1 MGHLVGKD
9 VYRKLGKKVDGL
21 TMRAP
26 WNETLHAILKE
37 LYSPEEAELVVAM
50 PYGMSTLDR
59 LQRVTGMAESRLLTL
74 LEGMCDKGL
83 VIDLL
88 ADGRMHYSPSPIVIG
103 FFEFTMMR
111 AGRSGMK
118 ELSRLFH
125 DYLLDDPAFLQANLG
140 QGEGVSIMRTVPHR
154 EAISGDYLEVLDF
167 ERTEELIERAERF
180 AVGICAC
187 RHEMLH
193 LGHPPCRVPL
203 ESCTSFGHAAEYL
216 LRHQLAREISREE
229 MRALFTRSRELGLVF
244 CADNVQ
250 RRVSFV
256 CHCCGCCCTALKG
269 ISMHGYE
276 NSVVSSSYQA
286 EIVAEKC
293 CGCGKCAAAC
303 PVRALEMPPKGESKS
318 QPVLDRAFC
327 LGCGVCSL
335 ACRTGACT
343 LVKRPQRVLTPE
355 TTFER
360 IILQTLDH
368 GTLQNT
374 LFDDPSRLSHRF
386 LRGVVGG
393 FLRLSPVK
401 RALMGETLRSR
412 FLAAMKAGVI
422 RDGKGWATEL

>member
-9 VYRKLGKKVDGL
+9 VYRRLGKKVDNL

-37 LYSPEEAELVVAM
+37 LYTPEEAELVVAM
-50 PYGMSTLDR
+50 PYGMSSLER
-59 LQRVTGMAESRLLTL
+59 LKRVTGVEEGRLLPL

-88 ADGRMHYSPSPIVIG
+88 ADEKMHYAPSPIVIG

-111 AGRSGMK
+111 TGRGGLK

-125 DYLLDDPAFLQANLG
+125 EYMLENPAFLDANLG
-140 QGEGVSIMRTVPHR
+140 NGEQVNVMRTMPHK
-154 EAISGDYLEVLDF
+154 EALGEEYLEVLDF
-167 ERTEELIERAERF
+167 ERTEELIDRAKLF
-180 AVGICAC
+180 AVSTCSC

-203 ESCTSFGHAAEYL
+203 ESCTSFGHAAQYL
-216 LRHQLAREISREE
+216 LRHNLAREISREE
-229 MRALFTRSRELGLVF
+229 MRALFGRSRDMGLVF
-244 CADNVQ
+244 CADNV
-250 RRVSFV
+250 RRNISFV
-256 CHCCGCCCTALKG
+256 CHCCGCCCTALRG

-276 NSVVSSSYQA
+276 NSVASSSYQVD
-286 EIVAEKC
+286 IVADTCK
-293 CGCGKCAAAC
+293 GCGKCAAAC
-303 PVRALEMPPKGESKS
+303 PVGALAMPPKGEQKRL
-318 QPVLDRAFC
+318 PVINRTFC
-327 LGCGVCSL
+327 LGCGVCAL
-335 ACRTGACT
+335 ACRTGACCM
-343 LVKRPQRVLTPE
+343 VKRPQRVLTPE

-360 IILQTLDH
+360 IILQSLDH
-368 GTLQNT
+368 GTLQNQ

-393 FLRLSPVK
+393 FLRLPPVK

-412 FLAAMKAGVI
+412 FLSALKSGAV
-422 RDGKGWATEL
+422 RDGNGWATEL